1 MEIQVEEISP
11 AKRKLEVKV
20 PKEKVDAEL
29 NTIFQNLRKQ
39 VRVKGFRPGKVPMS
53 IIKSLYREEALNKA
67 LSNLIEKTYPEAL
80 KEAQL
85 RPLKETNI
93 EPEKLVEGKE
103 FKYAVEM
110 EVIPEFDLP
119 PYKGV
124 SVEVTPIVVTE
135 EEVETELNRLREM
148 HAELES
154 IEEPR
159 PAQKGDYVI
168 LSFQGYQD
176 GEPLETFKSDDYMA
190 ELGKNQLH
198 EDIEKELLGTQVG
211 EEKVIELTYPEDYQN
226 KELAGK
232 KIELHVKIKDIKE
245 KILPPLDDEFV
256 KSLEDNY
263 EGVAEL
269 RNALK
274 EQIKEKKEKI
284 REEYIKNYI
293 LTHLTENAEIELP
306 DSLVEE
312 ELESM
317 IERAL
322 QFTTPEVRKSLNL
335 DKMKEDLRPNAEKK
349 VKAQL
354 ILSKIAQEE
363 NITAEEKE
371 VEEELKLI
379 AENLKVPLEKM
390 QNPYVISRIQTRII
404 GEKALVFLKEH
415 ADIKEVEKK
424 EEVLEGENEEAHPNK
439 SAQASEE

>member
-1 MEIQVEEISP
+1 
-11 AKRKLEVKV
+11 
-20 PKEKVDAEL
+20 EL

-424 EEVLEGENEEAHPNK
+424 EEVLEGENEEAPPNK